1 MELKKDCV
9 RDVLLY
15 LEKNLNYNEE
25 VFANKIEL
33 KKYSKEDIYYTC
45 EKLSE
50 AGFLNVKIDKFIM
63 SETPL
68 IMIKSITYEGHQFLD
83 NIRDENVWKETKN
96 RLSIIKDVSLN
107 VIGQVASAVILAKLG
122 L

>member
-25 VFANKIEL
+25 VFANNIGL

-68 IMIKSITYEGHQFLD
+68 IMIKSITYDGHQFLD
-83 NIRDENVWKETKN
+83 NIRDPKVWRETKTK
-96 RLSIIKDVSLN
+96 LKEIGGVSLN
-107 VIGQVASAVILAKLG
+107 IISQVAAAVISQKLG

>member
-15 LEKNLNYNEE
+15 LEKNMKYNEE
-25 VFANKIEL
+25 LFANKIEL
-33 KKYSKEDIYYTC
+33 KKYSNEDIYYTC
-45 EKLSE
+45 EKLYE
-50 AGFLNVKIDKFIM
+50 AGFINAKIQKYIIDDA
-63 SETPL
+63 PL
-68 IMIKSITYEGHQFLD
+68 IMITSISYAGHQFLD
-83 NIRDENVWKETKN
+83 NIRDENIWKETKD

-107 VIGQVASAVILAKLG
+107 IIGQVASAVILAKLG